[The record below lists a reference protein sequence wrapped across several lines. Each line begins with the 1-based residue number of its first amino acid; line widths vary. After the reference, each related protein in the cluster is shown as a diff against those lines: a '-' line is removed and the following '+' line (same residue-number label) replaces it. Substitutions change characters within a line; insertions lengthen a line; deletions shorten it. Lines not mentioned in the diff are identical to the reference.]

1 MSKRGITEAEKLLD
15 AIGQL
20 PEDMLEQA
28 LETEENETETRAY
41 RRQRRH
47 RREIIGGLAA
57 AAVLCV
63 VVLGKHDRDFVR
75 QQQSVEKSG
84 ILQSDSGSVADQPK
98 NTKDAAIEVWAL
110 NEYAGVK
117 SSESGKSKSSAG
129 ETQKQLFSDS
139 ADMLLENG
147 EDKDSDAAGDTD
159 IALKGDKIEAKKRT
173 GLCVTGTGSGKK
185 KKVQF
190 ALQFGGQ
197 DTQGEYR
204 LTASGATLHMVEEGQ
219 TKAKAAKFVRKENK
233 TTVVICPSGTQLR
246 CVMKASAKAEI
257 KILCTDAEGNKVSD
271 GRLTIRRTDGKYEA
285 VLQ

>member
-1 MSKRGITEAEKLLD
+1 MSKRGTTEAEKLLD

-28 LETEENETETRAY
+28 LETAENETETRAY

-84 ILQSDSGSVADQPK
+84 ILQSDSGSAADQPK
-98 NTKDAAIEVWAL
+98 NTKDTTIEVWAL
-110 NEYAGVK
+110 TEYAGVK

-159 IALKGDKIEAKKRT
+159 TALKGDKIEVKKRT

-197 DTQGEYR
+197 DTQGEYK
-204 LTASGATLHMVEEGQ
+204 LTASGMTLHAVGGQ

-233 TTVVICPSGTQLR
+233 TTVVTCPSGTQLR

-271 GRLTIRRTDGKYEA
+271 GTLMIERTDGKYEA

>member
-28 LETEENETETRAY
+28 LETEENETKTRAY

-159 IALKGDKIEAKKRT
+159 TALKGDKIEAKKRT

-204 LTASGATLHMVEEGQ
+204 LTASGATLHAVGGQ
-219 TKAKAAKFVRKENK
+219 TKAKAVKFVQKENG
-233 TTVVICPSGTQLR
+233 TMVVTCPSGTQLR
-246 CVMKASAKAEI
+246 CVMKPSAKAEI
-257 KILCTDAEGNKVSD
+257 AIARTDEEGYIVS
-271 GRLTIRRTDGKYEA
+271 GGTLTIERIDGKYEA
-285 VLQ
+285 VLK

>member
-1 MSKRGITEAEKLLD
+1 MSERKGMK
-15 AIGQL
+15 QY
-20 PEDMLEQA
+20 PEWVKEQV
-28 LETEENETETRAY
+28 
-41 RRQRRH
+41 
-47 RREIIGGLAA
+47 RERIA
-57 AAVLCV
+57 
-63 VVLGKHDRDFVR
+63 
-75 QQQSVEKSG
+75 
-84 ILQSDSGSVADQPK
+84 
-98 NTKDAAIEVWAL
+98 
-110 NEYAGVK
+110 
-117 SSESGKSKSSAG
+117 AG

-147 EDKDSDAAGDTD
+147 EDKDGDAAGDTD
-159 IALKGDKIEAKKRT
+159 TALKGDKIEAKKRT

-271 GRLTIRRTDGKYEA
+271 GRLTIRCTGGKYEA

>member
-1 MSKRGITEAEKLLD
+1 M
-15 AIGQL
+15 
-20 PEDMLEQA
+20 
-28 LETEENETETRAY
+28 
-41 RRQRRH
+41 
-47 RREIIGGLAA
+47 
-57 AAVLCV
+57 
-63 VVLGKHDRDFVR
+63 R

-84 ILQSDSGSVADQPK
+84 ILQSDSGSVEDQPK

-147 EDKDSDAAGDTD
+147 EDKDGDAAGDTD
-159 IALKGDKIEAKKRT
+159 TALKGDKIEAKKRT

-233 TTVVICPSGTQLR
+233 ITVVICPSGTQLR

-271 GRLTIRRTDGKYEA
+271 GRLMIRRTGGKYEA

>member
-1 MSKRGITEAEKLLD
+1 MSRHLRQRKTS
-15 AIGQL
+15 
-20 PEDMLEQA
+20 
-28 LETEENETETRAY
+28 

-98 NTKDAAIEVWAL
+98 NTKDVAIEVWAL

-139 ADMLLENG
+139 ADMFLENG

-159 IALKGDKIEAKKRT
+159 TALKGDKIEAKKRT

-219 TKAKAAKFVRKENK
+219 TKAAKFVRKENK

-271 GRLTIRRTDGKYEA
+271 GRLTIRRTGGKYEA

>member
-1 MSKRGITEAEKLLD
+1 MSKRGTTEAEKLLD

-28 LETEENETETRAY
+28 LETAENETETRAY

-84 ILQSDSGSVADQPK
+84 ILQSDSGSAADQPK

-147 EDKDSDAAGDTD
+147 EDNDSDAAGDTD
-159 IALKGDKIEAKKRT
+159 TALKGDKIEVKKRT

-197 DTQGEYR
+197 DTQGEYK
-204 LTASGATLHMVEEGQ
+204 LTASGVTLHAVGGQ

-233 TTVVICPSGTQLR
+233 TTVVTCPSGTQLR

-271 GRLTIRRTDGKYEA
+271 GTLMIERTDGKYEA

>member
-1 MSKRGITEAEKLLD
+1 MSKRGTTEAEKLLD

-28 LETEENETETRAY
+28 LETAENETETRAY

-47 RREIIGGLAA
+47 RREIIGGLTA

-84 ILQSDSGSVADQPK
+84 ILQSDSGSAADQPK

-110 NEYAGVK
+110 NEYASVK

-159 IALKGDKIEAKKRT
+159 TALKGDKIEVKKRT

-190 ALQFGGQ
+190 ALQFGEQ
-197 DTQGEYR
+197 NVQGEYK
-204 LTASGATLHMVEEGQ
+204 LTASGMTLHAVGGQ

-233 TTVVICPSGTQLR
+233 TTVVTCPSGTQLR

-271 GRLTIRRTDGKYEA
+271 GRLTIRRTGGKYEA

>member
-1 MSKRGITEAEKLLD
+1 MSKRGTTEAEKLLD

-84 ILQSDSGSVADQPK
+84 ILQSDSGSAADQPK
-98 NTKDAAIEVWAL
+98 NKKDAAIEVWAL
-110 NEYAGVK
+110 NEYAGMK

-147 EDKDSDAAGDTD
+147 EDKDSDADGDTD
-159 IALKGDKIEAKKRT
+159 TVLKGDKIEVKKRT

-197 DTQGEYR
+197 DTQGEYK
-204 LTASGATLHMVEEGQ
+204 LTASGVTLHAVGGQ

-233 TTVVICPSGTQLR
+233 TTVVTCPSGTQLR

-271 GRLTIRRTDGKYEA
+271 GRLTIRRTGGKYEA

>member
-1 MSKRGITEAEKLLD
+1 MSKRGTTEAEKLLD

-28 LETEENETETRAY
+28 LETAENETETRAY

-84 ILQSDSGSVADQPK
+84 ILQSDSGSAADQPK

-110 NEYAGVK
+110 NEYASVK

-159 IALKGDKIEAKKRT
+159 TALKGDKIEVKKRT

-190 ALQFGGQ
+190 ALQFGEQ
-197 DTQGEYR
+197 NVQGEYK
-204 LTASGATLHMVEEGQ
+204 LTASGMTLHAVGGQ

-233 TTVVICPSGTQLR
+233 TTVVTCPSGTQLR

-271 GRLTIRRTDGKYEA
+271 GRLTIRRTGGKYEA

>member
-84 ILQSDSGSVADQPK
+84 ILQSDSGSAADQPK

-147 EDKDSDAAGDTD
+147 EDKDGDAAGDTD
-159 IALKGDKIEAKKRT
+159 TALMGD
-173 GLCVTGTGSGKK
+173 
-185 KKVQF
+185 
-190 ALQFGGQ
+190 
-197 DTQGEYR
+197 
-204 LTASGATLHMVEEGQ
+204 
-219 TKAKAAKFVRKENK
+219 
-233 TTVVICPSGTQLR
+233 
-246 CVMKASAKAEI
+246 
-257 KILCTDAEGNKVSD
+257 
-271 GRLTIRRTDGKYEA
+271 
-285 VLQ
+285 

>member
-1 MSKRGITEAEKLLD
+1 MSKRGTTEAEKLLD

-28 LETEENETETRAY
+28 LETAENETETRAY

-63 VVLGKHDRDFVR
+63 VALGKHDRDFVR

-84 ILQSDSGSVADQPK
+84 ILQSDSGSAADQPK

-110 NEYAGVK
+110 NEYAGMK

-147 EDKDSDAAGDTD
+147 EDKDSDADGDTD
-159 IALKGDKIEAKKRT
+159 TALKGDKIEVKKRT

-197 DTQGEYR
+197 NVQGEYK
-204 LTASGATLHMVEEGQ
+204 LTASGVTLHAVGGQ

-233 TTVVICPSGTQLR
+233 TTVVTCPSGTQLR

-271 GRLTIRRTDGKYEA
+271 GTLMIERTDGKYEA

>member
-1 MSKRGITEAEKLLD
+1 MSKRGTTEAEKLLD

-84 ILQSDSGSVADQPK
+84 ILQSDSGSAADQPK
-98 NTKDAAIEVWAL
+98 NKKDAAIEVWAL
-110 NEYAGVK
+110 NEYAGMK

-159 IALKGDKIEAKKRT
+159 TALKGDKIEVKKRT

-197 DTQGEYR
+197 NVQGEYK
-204 LTASGATLHMVEEGQ
+204 LTASGVTLHAVGGQ

-233 TTVVICPSGTQLR
+233 TTVVTCPSGTQLR

-257 KILCTDAEGNKVSD
+257 KITRTDED
-271 GRLTIRRTDGKYEA
+271 GSKISGGTLTIERTGGKYEA
-285 VLQ
+285 VLK

>member
-1 MSKRGITEAEKLLD
+1 MSKRGTTEAEKLLD

-84 ILQSDSGSVADQPK
+84 ILQSDSGSAADQPK
-98 NTKDAAIEVWAL
+98 NKKDAAIEVWAL
-110 NEYAGVK
+110 NEYAGMK

-129 ETQKQLFSDS
+129 ETQKQLFSDR

-147 EDKDSDAAGDTD
+147 EDKDSDADGDTD
-159 IALKGDKIEAKKRT
+159 TVLKGDKIEVKKRT

-197 DTQGEYR
+197 NVQGEYK
-204 LTASGATLHMVEEGQ
+204 LTASGVTLHAVGGQ

-233 TTVVICPSGTQLR
+233 TTVVTCPSGTQLR

-257 KILCTDAEGNKVSD
+257 KITRTDED
-271 GRLTIRRTDGKYEA
+271 GSKISGGTLTIERTGGKYEA
-285 VLQ
+285 VLK

>member
-1 MSKRGITEAEKLLD
+1 M
-15 AIGQL
+15 
-20 PEDMLEQA
+20 
-28 LETEENETETRAY
+28 
-41 RRQRRH
+41 
-47 RREIIGGLAA
+47 
-57 AAVLCV
+57 
-63 VVLGKHDRDFVR
+63 
-75 QQQSVEKSG
+75 
-84 ILQSDSGSVADQPK
+84 
-98 NTKDAAIEVWAL
+98 

-159 IALKGDKIEAKKRT
+159 TALKGDKIEVKKRT

-197 DTQGEYR
+197 DTQGEYK
-204 LTASGATLHMVEEGQ
+204 LTASGVTLHAVGGQ

-233 TTVVICPSGTQLR
+233 TTVVTCPSGTQLR

-271 GRLTIRRTDGKYEA
+271 GRLTIERTDGRYEA

>member
-1 MSKRGITEAEKLLD
+1 MSKRGTTEAEKLLD

-28 LETEENETETRAY
+28 LETAENETETRAY

-75 QQQSVEKSG
+75 QQQSLEKSG
-84 ILQSDSGSVADQPK
+84 ILQSDSGSAADQPK

-110 NEYAGVK
+110 NEYAGM
-117 SSESGKSKSSAG
+117 KSSAG

-159 IALKGDKIEAKKRT
+159 TALKGDKIEVKKRT

-271 GRLTIRRTDGKYEA
+271 GRLTIRCTGGKYEA

>member
-1 MSKRGITEAEKLLD
+1 MSKRGTTEAEKLLD

-28 LETEENETETRAY
+28 LETAENETETRAY

-84 ILQSDSGSVADQPK
+84 ILQSDSGSAADQPK

-159 IALKGDKIEAKKRT
+159 TALKGDKIEVKKRT

-197 DTQGEYR
+197 NVQGEYK
-204 LTASGATLHMVEEGQ
+204 LTASGVTLHAVGGQ

-233 TTVVICPSGTQLR
+233 TTVVTCPSGTQLR

-271 GRLTIRRTDGKYEA
+271 GTLMIERTDGKYEA

>member
-1 MSKRGITEAEKLLD
+1 MSKRGTTEAEKLLD

-28 LETEENETETRAY
+28 LETAENETETRAY

-75 QQQSVEKSG
+75 QQQSLEKSG
-84 ILQSDSGSVADQPK
+84 ILQSDSGSAADQPK

-110 NEYAGVK
+110 NEYAGM
-117 SSESGKSKSSAG
+117 KSSAG

-159 IALKGDKIEAKKRT
+159 TALKGDKIEVKKRT

-271 GRLTIRRTDGKYEA
+271 GRLTIRRTGGKYEA

>member
-1 MSKRGITEAEKLLD
+1 MSKRGTTEAEKLLD

-28 LETEENETETRAY
+28 LETAENETETRAY

-84 ILQSDSGSVADQPK
+84 ILQSDSGSAADQPQ
-98 NTKDAAIEVWAL
+98 NTKDTAIEVWAL
-110 NEYAGVK
+110 TEYAGVK

-147 EDKDSDAAGDTD
+147 ENKDSDAAGDTD
-159 IALKGDKIEAKKRT
+159 TALKGDKIAAKKRT

-197 DTQGEYR
+197 DTQGEYK
-204 LTASGATLHMVEEGQ
+204 LTASGVMLHAVGGQ

-233 TTVVICPSGTQLR
+233 TTVVTCPSGTQLR

-271 GRLTIRRTDGKYEA
+271 GRLTIERTDGRYEA

>member
-1 MSKRGITEAEKLLD
+1 MSKRGTTEAEKLLD

-28 LETEENETETRAY
+28 LETAENETETRAY

-47 RREIIGGLAA
+47 RRDIIGGLAA

-84 ILQSDSGSVADQPK
+84 ILQSDSGSAADQPK

-117 SSESGKSKSSAG
+117 SGERGKSKSSAG

-159 IALKGDKIEAKKRT
+159 TALKGDKIEVKKRT

-197 DTQGEYR
+197 DTQGEYK
-204 LTASGATLHMVEEGQ
+204 LTASGVTLHAVGGQ

-233 TTVVICPSGTQLR
+233 TTVVTCPSGTQLR

-271 GRLTIRRTDGKYEA
+271 GTLMIERTDGKYEA

>member
-28 LETEENETETRAY
+28 LENEENETESRAY
-41 RRQRRH
+41 RRQRRR

-84 ILQSDSGSVADQPK
+84 ILQSDSGSAADQPK
-98 NTKDAAIEVWAL
+98 NTKDTAIEVWAL

-147 EDKDSDAAGDTD
+147 EDKDGDAAGDTD
-159 IALKGDKIEAKKRT
+159 TALKGNKIEAKKRT

-204 LTASGATLHMVEEGQ
+204 LTASGVTLHMVEEGQ
-219 TKAKAAKFVRKENK
+219 TKAAKFFRKENK
-233 TTVVICPSGTQLR
+233 TTVVSVRPEHSF
-246 CVMKASAKAEI
+246 V
-257 KILCTDAEGNKVSD
+257 V
-271 GRLTIRRTDGKYEA
+271 
-285 VLQ
+285 

>member
-1 MSKRGITEAEKLLD
+1 MSKRGTTEAEKLLD

-28 LETEENETETRAY
+28 LETAENETETRAY

-84 ILQSDSGSVADQPK
+84 ILQSDSGSAADQPK
-98 NTKDAAIEVWAL
+98 NKKDAAIEVWAL
-110 NEYAGVK
+110 NEYAGMK

-159 IALKGDKIEAKKRT
+159 TALKGDKIEVKKRT

-197 DTQGEYR
+197 NVQGEYK
-204 LTASGATLHMVEEGQ
+204 LTASGVTLHAVGGQ

-233 TTVVICPSGTQLR
+233 TTVVTCPSGTQLR

-271 GRLTIRRTDGKYEA
+271 GTLMIERTDGKYEA
-285 VLQ
+285 VLK

>member
-1 MSKRGITEAEKLLD
+1 
-15 AIGQL
+15 
-20 PEDMLEQA
+20 MLEQA
-28 LETEENETETRAY
+28 LETAENETETRAY

-84 ILQSDSGSVADQPK
+84 ILQSDSGSAADQPK

-159 IALKGDKIEAKKRT
+159 TALKGDKIEVKKRT

-197 DTQGEYR
+197 DTQGEYK
-204 LTASGATLHMVEEGQ
+204 LTASGVTLHAVGGQ

-233 TTVVICPSGTQLR
+233 TTVVTCPSGTQLR

-271 GRLTIRRTDGKYEA
+271 GTLMIERTDGKYEA

>member
-84 ILQSDSGSVADQPK
+84 ILQSDSGSAADQPK

-159 IALKGDKIEAKKRT
+159 TALKGDKIEAKKRT
-173 GLCVTGTGSGKK
+173 GLCVTGTGKK

-219 TKAKAAKFVRKENK
+219 TKAAKFVRKENK

-271 GRLTIRRTDGKYEA
+271 GRLTIRRTGGKYEA

>member
-1 MSKRGITEAEKLLD
+1 MSKRGTTEAEKLLD

-28 LETEENETETRAY
+28 LETAENETETRAY

-84 ILQSDSGSVADQPK
+84 ILQSDSGSAADQPK

-110 NEYAGVK
+110 NEYAGMK

-147 EDKDSDAAGDTD
+147 EDKDSDADGDTD
-159 IALKGDKIEAKKRT
+159 TALKGDKIEVKKRT

-197 DTQGEYR
+197 NVQGEYK
-204 LTASGATLHMVEEGQ
+204 LTASGVTLHAVGGQ

-233 TTVVICPSGTQLR
+233 TTVVTCPSGTQLR

-271 GRLTIRRTDGKYEA
+271 GTLMIERTDGKYEA

>member
-1 MSKRGITEAEKLLD
+1 MSKRGTTEAEKLLD

-28 LETEENETETRAY
+28 LETAENETETRAY

-84 ILQSDSGSVADQPK
+84 ILQSDSGSAADQPK

-159 IALKGDKIEAKKRT
+159 TALKGDKIEVKKRT

-190 ALQFGGQ
+190 ALQFGEQ
-197 DTQGEYR
+197 DTQGEYK
-204 LTASGATLHMVEEGQ
+204 LTASGMTLHAVGGQ

-233 TTVVICPSGTQLR
+233 TTVVTCPSGTQLR

-271 GRLTIRRTDGKYEA
+271 GRLTIRRTGGKYEA

>member
-1 MSKRGITEAEKLLD
+1 MSKRGTTEAEKLLD

-84 ILQSDSGSVADQPK
+84 ILQSDSGSAADQPK
-98 NTKDAAIEVWAL
+98 NKKDAAIEVWAL
-110 NEYAGVK
+110 NEYAGMK

-147 EDKDSDAAGDTD
+147 EDKDSDADGDTD
-159 IALKGDKIEAKKRT
+159 TVLKGDKIEVKKRT

-197 DTQGEYR
+197 DTQGEYK
-204 LTASGATLHMVEEGQ
+204 LTASGVTLHAVGGQ

-233 TTVVICPSGTQLR
+233 TMIVTCPSGTQLR

-257 KILCTDAEGNKVSD
+257 KITRTDED
-271 GRLTIRRTDGKYEA
+271 GSKISGGTLTIERTGGKYEA
-285 VLQ
+285 VLK

>member
-1 MSKRGITEAEKLLD
+1 MSKRGTTEAEKLLD

-28 LETEENETETRAY
+28 LETAENETETRAY

-75 QQQSVEKSG
+75 QQQSVEKLG
-84 ILQSDSGSVADQPK
+84 ILQSDSGSAADQPK

-159 IALKGDKIEAKKRT
+159 TALKGDKIEVKKRT

-197 DTQGEYR
+197 DTQGEYK
-204 LTASGATLHMVEEGQ
+204 LTASGVTLHAVGGQ

-271 GRLTIRRTDGKYEA
+271 GRLTIRRTGGKYEA